1 MIRLATKTGDHVA
14 DVQAPHFD
22 SNPDVLMWGSRLFAY
37 RGAIAHGGDP
47 ATMEYREVSVFV
59 VPIPLGEA
67 AAQAAAAP
75 AASAET
81 STADTHGFHKVTEPT
96 PKTTAPAAAAPAAA
110 THAASPSVSTKT
122 RK

>member
-37 RGAIAHGGDP
+37 HGAIAHGGDP

-67 AAQAAAAP
+67 AAQTAP

-96 PKTTAPAAAAPAAA
+96 PKTTAPAAAAPAA

-122 RK
+122 KK